1 MDKENSLPR
10 TRSSTLNNVFGSLV
24 DPSPKKGVSPV
35 TSAIGKSTSSASD
48 FLTKATL
55 LPPAAPPASGSG
67 SSGSGSA
74 EASTASVKLTPRKI
88 FTVLKSST
96 PVPAPLPTPNSSTSS
111 ALPSKSSK
119 DKTPSEKLEKTQNL
133 IENVNLSI
141 NTTLN
146 SLRQAKKAANDKRRE
161 EIAQLKLE
169 RLNEKLE
176 AERYNA
182 AAAAAKK
189 DLLDMRTVLSNDF
202 SKARVETEQKM
213 RRERVQSLAQDSAF
227 TSEVSI
233 LTIWL
238 EKTLFNTNHHLPPNN
253 NNSPHRYSVT
263 TRRSSNSS
271 KSSVADRALPS
282 AP

>member
-1 MDKENSLPR
+1 M
-10 TRSSTLNNVFGSLV
+10 
-24 DPSPKKGVSPV
+24 
-35 TSAIGKSTSSASD
+35 
-48 FLTKATL
+48 
-55 LPPAAPPASGSG
+55 
-67 SSGSGSA
+67 
-74 EASTASVKLTPRKI
+74 
-88 FTVLKSST
+88 
-96 PVPAPLPTPNSSTSS
+96 
-111 ALPSKSSK
+111 
-119 DKTPSEKLEKTQNL
+119 